1 MSTAEEQLA
10 TKDAEIKK
18 IKQYVAKKL
27 KESKDELDKTRGEL
41 DTLRDYLATHGV
53 QVAPD
58 LQSPPELASAPA
70 RSVEVEAQVAESTL
84 IDPRDS
90 GAKIARCRCERR
102 SRRLRRGLPNSS
114 NLRSLQNSRPLP
126 SRST

>member
-58 LQSPPELASAPA
+58 LQSPPELASAPS

-84 IDPRDS
+84 IDPRWTR
-90 GAKIARCRCERR
+90 A
-102 SRRLRRGLPNSS
+102 RRLLAAGASEGRDA
-114 NLRSLQNSRPLP
+114 
-126 SRST
+126 